1 MLLMAPVAFLRCML
15 FWGALLTYGARR
27 DDAHAHACVPSLTAP
42 LAMPPGLCVDLMDRV
57 MDAEP
62 RRRHALLLPPTRLSV
77 RIVMG
82 LCGYT
87 VRLLALTSQP
97 ASALCGALTSCVRL
111 RTFAERSSASR
122 ATPTCWRRSAPL
134 QPLTPPSSS
143 CVIAVLPAAHAFSKT
158 LF

>member
-1 MLLMAPVAFLRCML
+1 
-15 FWGALLTYGARR
+15 
-27 DDAHAHACVPSLTAP
+27 
-42 LAMPPGLCVDLMDRV
+42 MDRL

-134 QPLTPPSSS
+134 QPPTAPSSL
-143 CVIAVLPAAHAFSKT
+143 CVIDCCLIADAYCVNAF
-158 LF
+158 